1 MRTLNDV
8 HWQFASFFE
17 EERLRPYAY
26 LLSKRMQEGHIC
38 IHPADVRI
46 FKHEIPFEFEFE
58 PGLLFRIPQ
67 YVSTRPDRI
76 SPFILHKDRLYL
88 QRYFSYE
95 TQILESIQELM
106 QAEIDMQNERREQLS
121 NLKPFIQKLQA
132 TIDNT
137 GLPINEKPD
146 WQLIAALQAV
156 LHNFSIITGG
166 PGTGKTTT
174 VAKILAILYTLQ
186 PNLRVALA
194 APTGKAAVRMAE
206 SLKLTSL
213 NLPHEITEKFQS
225 LAPSTIHRLLKYI
238 PGSVYF
244 RYNSENPIP
253 YDVIIVDEA
262 SMIDVPL
269 FAKLLKAVPKSSRII
284 FLGDKNQ
291 LASVEA
297 GSMLG
302 DLCRTLSATNILST
316 YSSSFI
322 NNFIADPSRQIPPAF
337 IGNTN
342 AFLSEHIIE
351 LQRSHR
357 FNSIGGI
364 GQLSKAII
372 RNDQLALESIFNA
385 ASGTEVIIDQAYS
398 ETVFDEFV
406 KGYEEYIREPDVQKA
421 LIKINKLR
429 VLVAVREGERGLST
443 INRKIELTLRK
454 RGLLQ
459 TDDEFYENRPI
470 IVTQNNKDLQLFNGD
485 VGIIRRDKDNT
496 LRAWFEDSNKKIR
509 SVMPAYISHAETVF
523 AMTIH
528 KSQGSEYDE
537 VLVLLPDNTE
547 NKLLTRELLYTAVTR
562 AKSKVIIQGTKNIIL
577 STAQAEVKRA
587 SGIQERFEQMT
598 KS

>member
-8 HWQFASFFE
+8 HLQFASFFE
-17 EERLRPYAY
+17 EERLQPYAY

-38 IHPADVRI
+38 IHPSDIR
-46 FKHEIPFEFEFE
+46 KYKNEIPFEFTPES
-58 PGLLFRIPQ
+58 GLLYKLPQ

-76 SPFILHKDRLYL
+76 APFVLHNDRLYL

-95 TQILESIQELM
+95 TKILQSIQELVLEESTTL
-106 QAEIDMQNERREQLS
+106 QERLEQL
-121 NLKPFIQKLQA
+121 NELKPFIENLQA
-132 TIDNT
+132 NASNT
-137 GLPINEKPD
+137 GLPPNEKPD
-146 WQLIAALQAV
+146 WQLIAAIQAV

-186 PNLRVALA
+186 PDLRVALA

-206 SLKLTSL
+206 SLKQT
-213 NLPHEITEKFQS
+213 NLKLPDSITEKFQTLS
-225 LAPSTIHRLLKYI
+225 PSTIHRLLKYI

-244 RYNSENPIP
+244 RYNASNPIP

-269 FAKLLKAVPKSSRII
+269 FAKLLDAVPKNSRII

-302 DLCRTLSATNILST
+302 DLCRTLPQTNILSLAT
-316 YSSSFI
+316 ARFI
-322 NNFIADPSRQIPPAF
+322 NGFISDHDRQIPETF
-337 IGNTN
+337 TGNQT

-357 FNSIGGI
+357 FNSMGGI
-364 GQLSKAII
+364 GLLSKAII
-372 RNDQLALESIFNA
+372 RNDQPALQSILTAEPEPEVRIDNQYTESI
-385 ASGTEVIIDQAYS
+385 
-398 ETVFDEFV
+398 FDEFV
-406 KGYEEYIREPDVQKA
+406 MGYEAYIREPDIQLA
-421 LIKINKLR
+421 LAKMNELR
-429 VLVAVREGERGLST
+429 VLVAVREGERGLYT
-443 INRKIELTLRK
+443 INRKIELALKK

-459 TDDEFYENRPI
+459 TDEEFYENRPI
-470 IVTQNNKDLQLFNGD
+470 IVTKNNKDLQLFNGD
-485 VGIIRRDKDNT
+485 VGIIRRDKDNIV
-496 LRAWFEDSNKKIR
+496 RAWFEDSNKKIR
-509 SVMPAYISHAETVF
+509 SVMPAYIAHAETVF

-528 KSQGSEYDE
+528 KSQGSEYDN
-537 VLVLLPDNTE
+537 VLVLLPENAE

-562 AKSKVIIQGTKNIIL
+562 AKSSVIIQSTKEIL
-577 STAQAEVKRA
+577 LNTAQAEVQRA
-587 SGIQERFEQMT
+587 SGIRERFEQMNNR
-598 KS
+598 